1 MRQILLIPSRYR
13 ALFLA
18 NRGATGSRPQGK
30 SNPRVAAARALAQV
44 LRGSSLTDAL
54 TIQRKSL
61 AVTDHGLA
69 GELAYGS
76 CRWFYRLQALLKQ
89 LQHKPFKPADTDIQ
103 ALVLIGLYQLLFT
116 RIPEHAAVAETA
128 GAARVLGK
136 QWAVAVVN
144 GMLRRFQREQESM
157 LAGIIN
163 QPQANY
169 SQPQWFIESIRQ
181 NWPAQWRQ
189 VLEGLLLR
197 PAFTLRVNLSR
208 IKLEQYVARLAAAGV
223 TARPVRGV
231 PSALMLD
238 SPMPVE
244 QLPGFAEGLVSVQ
257 DAGAQLAAG
266 LLDPQPG
273 MRILDACA
281 APGGKT
287 GHLLERAPSIQ
298 VTALDLDAGRLQK
311 VADNMQRLGYSA
323 NLQQGD
329 AGKPAGEWAE
339 QAYDQILLDVPC
351 SATGVMRRHP
361 DIRILRR
368 QSDISELA
376 KRQRQIMDA
385 VWPLL
390 KPGGKMLYAT
400 CSILTQENER
410 QVDAFVHR
418 HKDVKVHELEYAG
431 AVSCTHGLQILPLN
445 SSMDGF
451 YYALLEKNRY

>member
-1 MRQILLIPSRYR
+1 MVS
-13 ALFLA
+13 
-18 NRGATGSRPQGK
+18 RGASSPRPGGK
-30 SNPRVAAARALAQV
+30 SNPRIAAARALAQV
-44 LRGSSLTDAL
+44 LRGASLTDAL
-54 TIQRKSL
+54 AIQRKNLKL
-61 AVTDHGLA
+61 ADFALA

-76 CRWFYRLQALLKQ
+76 CRWHYRLQALLQ
-89 LQHKPFKPADTDIQ
+89 LLQHKPFKSGDADIQ

-136 QWAVAVVN
+136 QWAVAVIN

-157 LAGIIN
+157 LDEIIN
-163 QPQANY
+163 QPQARY

-181 NWPAQWRQ
+181 SWPAQWQQ

-208 IKLEQYVARLAAAGV
+208 ISLQQYVTRLADSGV
-223 TARPVRGV
+223 TSRPVRDI
-231 PSALMLD
+231 PSALILD

-244 QLPGFAEGLVSVQ
+244 SLPGFVDGLVSVQ
-257 DAGAQLAAG
+257 DAGAQLAAW

-287 GHLLERAPSIQ
+287 GHLLERAPNIR
-298 VTALDLDAGRLQK
+298 VTALDVDAGRLQK
-311 VADNMQRLGYSA
+311 VAENMQRLGYSA

-329 AGKPAGEWAE
+329 ASSPAGEWAE

-361 DIRILRR
+361 DIRLLRR
-368 QSDISELA
+368 QSDIGELA
-376 KRQRQIMDA
+376 KRQKLIMDA

-390 KPGGKMLYAT
+390 KSGGKMLYAT
-400 CSILTQENER
+400 CSILEQENER
-410 QVDAFVHR
+410 QVKAFVNR
-418 HKDVKVHELEYAG
+418 HNDVKVHELEYAG
-431 AVSCTHGLQILPLN
+431 AVACAHGLQVLPKDN
-445 SSMDGF
+445 SMDGF
-451 YYALLEKNRY
+451 YYALLEKK